1 MPVFFLVSVR
11 WDLLRPLPP
20 RAGRAA
26 GSRTHLP
33 LSDWDP
39 FLGNGTRSQRNN
51 SSLAGLWEDTQKR
64 SAVMSS
70 RRLFPHALVS
80 ALLLSTAVLA
90 QGGGGGGGGGGGA
103 GGAGAGSAGG
113 GAGAGSAAGSSG
125 SSSTAPTNST
135 TNPAGTTGSGGTNP
149 GVANPNTR
157 SLDPDPN
164 ALNRQ
169 NERNQ
174 NRSPRHR

>member
-90 QGGGGGGGGGGGA
+90 QGGGGGGGGGGA